1 MFLLFAKY
9 MRKIFPKSVIK
20 TPEWLT
26 SLRHSGFN
34 IVNFKQI
41 LHIAQVFLLFTLSF
55 NLFTATLNMVLSSSF
70 YILFGFSEASIRTWI
85 ILFIDAAYFQAKFV
99 CKSSSL
105 LKLRI
110 KSSACQENKL
120 LQVTFWKNGLLFE
133 ENLRILSPFLR
144 IEPSVSGVYFV
155 TFVVVVIIVALITQ
169 VKSYIYIGFA

>member
-1 MFLLFAKY
+1 

-55 NLFTATLNMVLSSSF
+55 NLFTSTLNMVLSSSF

-120 LQVTFWKNGLLFE
+120 LQSHFLKKWPAFWRKFKNF
-133 ENLRILSPFLR
+133 
-144 IEPSVSGVYFV
+144 
-155 TFVVVVIIVALITQ
+155 ITIF
-169 VKSYIYIGFA
+169 KSRT